1 MLRGKQDA
9 TIHKDD
15 EAASVPPT
23 TTIATTTTTAAA
35 RTSTPPLTPSSKDT
49 DRDGRS
55 QPHETKNQE
64 LRQNAA
70 DQNTDDNSNKEVQVL
85 DGDQVLLTSADN
97 WLMETNGTLND
108 GLKKLNARRLRMTKR
123 DIAKGK
129 EEGISSLALWDAPDI
144 NILRRWAD

>member
-1 MLRGKQDA
+1 MDS

-15 EAASVPPT
+15 DAASVAPT
-23 TTIATTTTTAAA
+23 TTIATATTSTAAA
-35 RTSTPPLTPSSKDT
+35 STSTPPLTPSTTDT
-49 DRDGRS
+49 SRDGRS

-64 LRQNAA
+64 LRQYAA
-70 DQNTDDNSNKEVQVL
+70 DQNMDDDNKNKEVQVL

-108 GLKKLNARRLRMTKR
+108 GLRKLNARRLRVTKR
-123 DIAKGK
+123 NIAKGR

-144 NILRRWAD
+144 NVLRRWAD